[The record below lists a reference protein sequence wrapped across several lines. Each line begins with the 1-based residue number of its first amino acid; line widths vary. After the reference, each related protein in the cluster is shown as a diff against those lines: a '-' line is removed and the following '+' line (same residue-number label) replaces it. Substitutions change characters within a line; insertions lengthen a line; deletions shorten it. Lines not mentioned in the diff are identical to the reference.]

1 MNKVATYLN
10 EHLAG
15 EVIVSG
21 NSIAKNSTDKS
32 QLLIAPEMI
41 AQVANTNDIR
51 KIMSFL
57 LAASGKGP
65 YPVGDRSWVGALVL
79 LAQVSVA
86 AL

>member
-51 KIMSFL
+51 KIMRFCWQ
-57 LAASGKGP
+57 LAERAIP
-65 YPVGDRSWVGALVL
+65 CR
-79 LAQVSVA
+79 
-86 AL
+86 